1 MAELGEKREVPAPSS
16 LNNVKKTF
24 GKVDPMVESRV
35 KEALKIKFNDR
46 EMDEW
51 PDLFKLK
58 LLYCFRAANF
68 QAETKKDP
76 EEVEFRDSKRE
87 TLIEL
92 IDALDEQMA
101 EDYLHTESI
110 LQSCMDMIEA
120 NIFRTFSNKN
130 NKKHQ

>member
-1 MAELGEKREVPAPSS
+1 
-16 LNNVKKTF
+16 
-24 GKVDPMVESRV
+24 
-35 KEALKIKFNDR
+35 
-46 EMDEW
+46 MDEW

-58 LLYCFRAANF
+58 LLYCFRVANF

-110 LQSCMDMIEA
+110 L
-120 NIFRTFSNKN
+120 
-130 NKKHQ
+130 